1 MPVILVDAHL
11 TVVDAAVKGYF
22 LWDKRGEGAHAQTI
36 VGKPKILRY
45 GRQELTSVQERLRTE
60 LEDVWQSWCESVLSS
75 NIKVSSPSKFGH
87 QIANKV
93 QRIRKLCVD

>member
-22 LWDKRGEGAHAQTI
+22 LWDKRGEGSNAQTI
-36 VGKPKILRY
+36 VKQPKDAMLLFD
-45 GRQELTSVQERLRTE
+45 GQELTSIQERLRTE

-75 NIKVSSPSKFGH
+75 SIKVRPFKKS
-87 QIANKV
+87 IALN
-93 QRIRKLCVD
+93 C